1 MAGPGLADDLKL
13 NRFEFNTVLAS
24 GSGNGVGVQDHCF
37 CHLPQLSLEKYPRS
51 TKLIVDN
58 YERPRILSFS

>member
-24 GSGNGVGVQDHCF
+24 GSGNGVGVQDRCF
-37 CHLPQLSLEKYPRS
+37 CHLP
-51 TKLIVDN
+51 
-58 YERPRILSFS
+58 